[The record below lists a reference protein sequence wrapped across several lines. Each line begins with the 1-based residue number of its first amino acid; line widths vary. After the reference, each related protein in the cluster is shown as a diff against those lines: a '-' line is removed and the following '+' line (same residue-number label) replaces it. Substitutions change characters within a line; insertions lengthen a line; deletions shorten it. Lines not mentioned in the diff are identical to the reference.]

1 MRTRTMVLLGLAAAA
16 AAAVVAPAAAGE
28 HLRRA
33 GGEVGERAGGRVWEG
48 GEEEGEARGE
58 RAAAG
63 GARAVP
69 AVDPKYAKECGACHL
84 AYPPSLLPA
93 ASWRKVMS
101 GLDRHFGQNAEL
113 DETTRAKLERWLVD
127 NADNASGS
135 EPAAPLR
142 ISDAGWFRREHRE
155 VAHRVGKGKQA
166 ASFADCAACHAAAVR
181 WDFGEDRATIGRE

>member
-28 HLRRA
+28 HRHRS
-33 GGEVGERAGGRVWEG
+33 GGEVGERAGGREWEG
-48 GEEEGEARGE
+48 DEEEDDEEEGDAR
-58 RAAAG
+58 
-63 GARAVP
+63 GARAAP
-69 AVDPKYAKECGACHL
+69 AVDPEYAKECGACHL

-93 ASWRKVMS
+93 ASWRKLTS

-127 NADNASGS
+127 HAGSAGGS

-142 ISDAGWFRREHRE
+142 ISDAGWFRHEHRE
-155 VAHRVGKGKQA
+155 VAHRVGKGKQV
-166 ASFADCAACHAAAVR
+166 ASFADCAACHPAAAR
-181 WDFGEDRATIGRE
+181 WDFDEDRATIGRE